1 MSDAISYIDLLTA
14 LINLVFAYISM
25 RGFKKPKNV
34 VKVSLK
40 LSKKKNKRK

>member
-14 LINLVFAYISM
+14 LLVFFSA
-25 RGFKKPKNV
+25 FKCRPKKRKKV